1 MLTLKRMTSF
11 VLAASLLAAPAA
23 FAAGKA
29 GKGKADIPAAQ
40 SFTFTAH
47 AGEKSSLV
55 GPGSASLELPLKPGG
70 YLDTASPDVIKDL
83 GLISFRTNE
92 PAFTKVKLH
101 MLAPPRM
108 ERVGDPTHSL
118 DYELAWSPTGNC
130 ADPGLSYTAPGSLGD
145 QEVGLVS
152 LVGNVHLCAKIVGP
166 VEPTPILTGDYTANF
181 TASVISHW

>member
-108 ERVGDPTHSL
+108 ERVGDPTRAL
-118 DYELAWSPTGNC
+118 DCFTMLTALASVTK
-130 ADPGLSYTAPGSLGD
+130 TIR
-145 QEVGLVS
+145 LVS
-152 LVGNVHLCAKIVGP
+152 LVSCIYYHSPAMIARYSDASALLP
-166 VEPTPILTGDYTANF
+166 VTSAI
-181 TASVISHW
+181 